1 MAAERTRSAELAKT
15 MADHIFR
22 HEHVVEHFAVMNG
35 ERVTD
40 EVRHDHGTTGPRL
53 MGAFSFLA
61 FKASTFFFRCSSTNG
76 PFLIERDDITSSSAE

>member
-1 MAAERTRSAELAKT
+1 MTAERTRRAEFAKA

-22 HEHVVEHFAVMNG
+22 HEHVIENFAVMNS

-53 MGAFSFLA
+53 DGSLFVLGIQGVHLLLKVFIN
-61 FKASTFFFRCSSTNG
+61 KR
-76 PFLIERDDITSSSAE
+76 PFLD

>member
-1 MAAERTRSAELAKT
+1 MAAESTRRAELAKA

-22 HEHVVEHFAVMNG
+22 YEHVVEHFAVMNS

-53 MGAFSFLA
+53 DGSLFVLGVQGVHLFLQV
-61 FKASTFFFRCSSTNG
+61 FINKR
-76 PFLIERDDITSSSAE
+76 PFLD